1 MRLLSVLAAGS
12 QQLAQRILV
21 RTAPA
26 FACALSGTIGMGF
39 ATYALFESMRLQY
52 GVINALF
59 ELGISSSR
67 GFTFS
72 VIAAPDRDLSPMRS
86 SRQNEGGSPTLR
98 LLTRSC
104 VQARRRRRS
113 PWR

>member
-39 ATYALFESMRLQY
+39 ATYAFFESMRLQY
-52 GVINALF
+52 GVINASF
-59 ELGISSSR
+59 ELGGIYLIVAGILSL
-67 GFTFS
+67 
-72 VIAAPDRDLSPMRS
+72 LSPRRIETF
-86 SRQNEGGSPTLR
+86 RQCVLR
-98 LLTRSC
+98 AKTRAGP
-104 VQARRRRRS
+104 QR
-113 PWR
+113 